1 MSLNDLVDSLD
12 VEKPGV
18 EKYSRNNN
26 FFRTQFSPG
35 DFVELPRRTFASFAN
50 EQDFRQYHC
59 LYPRIVFIDL
69 GDIKRYLSIENK
81 PGFSAIDVMK
91 IAGITCTFI
100 GDETVLTDVLWSSFE
115 EEIVSTIMA
124 ELGIDY
130 EGSALGEPFNEAI
143 GVVFEISNLVAR
155 YLVHANYPL
164 VEGESIYGPA
174 EYKNGIVALMLKE
187 YSALAVD
194 YHRRENEFWE
204 S

>member
-12 VEKPGV
+12 MEKPGV

-26 FFRTQFSPG
+26 FFRTAFSAG
-35 DFVELPRRTFASFAN
+35 ELVELPRRTFASFAG
-50 EQDFRQYHC
+50 EQDYCLYHS
-59 LYPRIVFIDL
+59 LYPRVVFIDL
-69 GDIKRYLSIENK
+69 GDIRRYLYAEKK
-81 PGFSAIDVMK
+81 PGLSAVDVMK
-91 IAGITCTFI
+91 IAGITCTFVS
-100 GDETVLTDVLWSSFE
+100 DETMLTDVLWNSFE
-115 EEIVSTIMA
+115 EEIASTIMA
-124 ELGIDY
+124 ELGVDY
-130 EGSALGEPFNEAI
+130 ESPLLSDPFNEAI
-143 GVVFEISNLVAR
+143 GAVFEISNLVLR

-174 EYKNGIVALMLKE
+174 EYKNGIVALMPKK